1 MRPRSEFN
9 ELLMFIPDEGID
21 ATILLKNM
29 VAHRMRTNNGLYEEY
44 HETRHVQGLM
54 QLAMEQDVA
63 HLGKHLK
70 IFKGPLHTKQ
80 TLKSQ
85 EDASINVVERQLTGF
100 IESRYV
106 RRSEDYFIAYV
117 SSQTGCNHMCKMCHL
132 TQTGQR
138 QFTQCTKEDFEGQIK
153 NVLAHY
159 KQDKPAKYC
168 HVNFM
173 ARGEPLSNPIV
184 NDELLNNI
192 RSVIRSHGYSLPIK
206 FNISTIIPKNTK
218 SLVDRFKDT
227 LPTIYY
233 SMYAVDRDFRD
244 KWLPSAMHHYEAL
257 DLLKEYQTFSKKI
270 VKFHCAFIKGENDL
284 DYHVTRMLDAIQFKK
299 ITAEFN
305 IVRYNPFSPEQGEET
320 GQEDLENIMKMI
332 NAYGIPCKIIPRV
345 GTDVYA
351 SCGTFA
357 R

>member
-1 MRPRSEFN
+1 MRPHSAFN
-9 ELLMFIPDEGID
+9 EILMFIPDDGID
-21 ATILLKNM
+21 ATTLLKNM
-29 VAHRMRTNNGLYEEY
+29 VDHRMKTNNGLYEAY
-44 HETRHVQGLM
+44 HETRTVQGLM
-54 QLAMEQDVA
+54 QLAIEQDVI
-63 HLGKHLK
+63 HLGDRLK
-70 IFKGPLHTKQ
+70 LFRGPPHQKQ
-80 TLKSQ
+80 TLKSK

-106 RRSEDYFIAYV
+106 RRSDDYFIAYV

-138 QFTQCTKEDFEGQIK
+138 QFTQCTTEDFEGQIE
-153 NVLAHY
+153 NILTHY
-159 KQDKPAKYC
+159 KEDKAAKYC

-184 NDELLNNI
+184 NDDLLNRI
-192 RSVIRSHGYSLPIK
+192 RSKIRGKGYNLPIK
-206 FNISTIIPKNTK
+206 FNISTIIPKGTK

-233 SMYAVDRDFRD
+233 SLYAVDRDFRD
-244 KWLPSAMHHYEAL
+244 KWLPAAMHHYEAL
-257 DLLKEYQTFSKKI
+257 DLLKEYQSFSKKI

-284 DYHVTRMLDAIQFKK
+284 DTHVNRMLDAIIFKK

-305 IVRYNPFSPEQGEET
+305 IVRYNPYSPQQGEET
-320 GQEDLENIMKMI
+320 SQEDLENIQKTI

-351 SCGTFA
+351 SCGTFI